1 MTNNLD
7 KSNEAL
13 SDKDLLDRE
22 ADQRDEFF
30 RLERFEP
37 FETTYQSL
45 SGSRALMH
53 AWDRWMRTS
62 LTARLR
68 GLLPRARKD

>member
-1 MTNNLD
+1 MANILE

-22 ADQRDEFF
+22 ADQRDEFL
-30 RLERFEP
+30 RLERCEP
-37 FETTYQSL
+37 RETTYESL
-45 SGSRALMH
+45 IGSRALMH

-68 GLLPRARKD
+68 GLLPRGRKD